1 MEKRHRHRPPAVTLT
16 IYGVLL
22 LGGGYLLQAGQA
34 LSRYALHNDL
44 PLSVPAWYIPLS
56 GAFWGAIWLVL
67 GAGLWMGREW
77 TRRAALIVLPL
88 QLGAWLAD
96 WVLFSRSEI
105 AIQSFGFDLTVRLLA
120 AGWLAAVLLLSGR
133 RNRKLEIRAE
143 GGTGEH
149 TTS

>member
-1 MEKRHRHRPPAVTLT
+1 MEKRHHRRPLAVTLT

-34 LSRYALHNDL
+34 LSRYALHNNL
-44 PLSVPAWYIPLS
+44 PLSMPAWYIPLT
-56 GAFWGAIWLVL
+56 GAFWGVVWLIL

-77 TRRAALIVLPL
+77 ARRAALVVLPL

-105 AIQSFGFDLTVRLLA
+105 AIQSFGFDLAVRLLA

-133 RNRKLEIRAE
+133 RNRNPEIRAE